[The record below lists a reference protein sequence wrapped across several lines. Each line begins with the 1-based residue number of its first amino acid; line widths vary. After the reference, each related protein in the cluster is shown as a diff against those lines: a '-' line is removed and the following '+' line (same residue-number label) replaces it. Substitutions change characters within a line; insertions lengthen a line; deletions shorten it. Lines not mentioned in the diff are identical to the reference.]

1 MGNCKILKRSAI
13 DKTYS
18 SLITHNENSQ
28 IFQFNVTI
36 SKLKLRD
43 IPESVIN
50 ERLVSVS
57 LRFPNE
63 FFLFP
68 EHDGVSE
75 IYHWDALYK
84 FVYQATLTEIEN
96 HKLEILVMCGKKNK
110 CSAEIK
116 IKSIIDGPMHQNR
129 SLTRDGLEIGRVSFD
144 AEFQ

>member
-63 FFLFP
+63 FFLF
-68 EHDGVSE
+68 SR
-75 IYHWDALYK
+75 A
-84 FVYQATLTEIEN
+84 
-96 HKLEILVMCGKKNK
+96 
-110 CSAEIK
+110 
-116 IKSIIDGPMHQNR
+116 
-129 SLTRDGLEIGRVSFD
+129 
-144 AEFQ
+144 